1 MTLWR
6 IQAVVDESPGRLA
19 ALTTALALCQ
29 GNILDL
35 TVQPDSHGAV
45 DEFFVM
51 APPSVGQD
59 LLVNALTTA
68 GGRDVRM
75 RQAGMDELVD
85 AATRALGLAARLSS
99 DLEELPG
106 VLLELLGA
114 DAAEVLPATA
124 GSTGEAATP
133 DSGDDLHF
141 LLVPLPD
148 GSTVRLARRALVF
161 TATEAARADA
171 LVRLAERLS
180 GSGRPPEPAS
190 HCHVVLSDES
200 ELLVRPGLPGDASA
214 AAQLHRR
221 CSPETRR
228 LRYFS
233 PRHRLSAG
241 MLERLLD
248 RRYGHT
254 LVAVSPQGQ
263 LVAMGHLL
271 PTAEPGVA
279 EVALLVEDAWQ
290 HRGLGT
296 VLLRR
301 LLALG
306 RCQGFAE
313 LSAYVPPGHTRML
326 RLLRRVGAAEE
337 FDMADGLVRVRIP
350 LSPVVIAS
358 GQPAPARSGG

>member
-114 DAAEVLPATA
+114 DAAEVLSATA
-124 GSTGEAATP
+124 GSTGETATP

-180 GSGRPPEPAS
+180 GSGRPCGA
-190 HCHVVLSDES
+190 
-200 ELLVRPGLPGDASA
+200 
-214 AAQLHRR
+214 
-221 CSPETRR
+221 
-228 LRYFS
+228 
-233 PRHRLSAG
+233 
-241 MLERLLD
+241 
-248 RRYGHT
+248 
-254 LVAVSPQGQ
+254 
-263 LVAMGHLL
+263 
-271 PTAEPGVA
+271 
-279 EVALLVEDAWQ
+279 
-290 HRGLGT
+290 
-296 VLLRR
+296 
-301 LLALG
+301 
-306 RCQGFAE
+306 
-313 LSAYVPPGHTRML
+313 
-326 RLLRRVGAAEE
+326 LRRVGAARPPRT
-337 FDMADGLVRVRIP
+337 ARRRVRGR
-350 LSPVVIAS
+350 AA
-358 GQPAPARSGG
+358 APALLARDPPPALLQPPTPAVGRNAGAAPRQEVRTYAGGGLAPGAARGHGPSPPHSGAGGG